1 MIRLNK
7 HIVKF
12 SAVVISLIYILMPL
26 HNEFKS
32 AFHSLSH
39 YLEMP
44 DVVLSHNQNENL
56 KYKTST
62 NSFHGNKIIDL
73 LDYLADTTTNND
85 DTNKANLVDNK
96 IDKHFYSS
104 KYELLNLGCI
114 KSTPVLVNYIEKIK
128 EGFYEKIIDPPK
140 APIMQLS

>member
-1 MIRLNK
+1 MIRLNI

-12 SAVVISLIYILMPL
+12 SAVVISLIYILIPL
-26 HNEFKS
+26 HNELKS
-32 AFHSLSH
+32 ALHGMSH

-56 KYKTST
+56 NYKTST
-62 NSFHGNKIIDL
+62 NSFHGHKIIDL
-73 LDYLADTTTNND
+73 LDYLAEATNNNED
-85 DTNKANLVDNK
+85 SNKANLVDNK

-104 KYELLNLGCI
+104 KYKVLKLGFT
-114 KSTPVLVNYIEKIK
+114 KSTLVFDNYIEKLK

-140 APIMQLS
+140 APILQLS

>member
-1 MIRLNK
+1 MIRLNI

-32 AFHSLSH
+32 VFHSISH

-56 KYKTST
+56 NYKTST
-62 NSFHGNKIIDL
+62 NSFHSHKIIDL
-73 LDYLADTTTNND
+73 LDYLEDDTNNNED
-85 DTNKANLVDNK
+85 SNKANLVDNK
-96 IDKHFYSS
+96 IDKHFYPS
-104 KYELLNLGCI
+104 KYNIPELVDKKPTQELH
-114 KSTPVLVNYIEKIK
+114 NYTEKINK
-128 EGFYEKIIDPPK
+128 GFFRKILDPPI
-140 APIMQLS
+140 AIRMQLS